1 MARCF
6 HDEVIVIVALTG
18 AGEIKEAAMMRCAFG
33 ILCFFLS
40 TMLLGA
46 AQDETAQDVAGPFLS
61 RETLT
66 GEWFGTRPV
75 LSDRGVE
82 FFASYTAEVWGNT
95 AGGLRTGSVYT
106 GLLDFGSELDLEK
119 VMDWHGAKASTTWLW
134 LSGQDASQEL
144 VGNFLTI
151 SNIAGFNT
159 LRCVELWLQQDLLD
173 EKLSIRAGQLTA
185 DSEFLVSDYG
195 SLFINAEFGWSAL
208 VGSNIPNG
216 AAAFPVGAPGARVA
230 FTPVDSFTFL
240 SAVYQGNVFAQ
251 DVNRHGFR
259 WRLDAQNGF
268 TWMNEAQLYWGK
280 GDSCKFLPGFMK
292 AGAWFQSGQYA
303 DALADS
309 TSSGNSGF
317 YLLLDQ
323 MLLREKADTAPD
335 SDEGLGFF
343 GRTGFAPPDR
353 NVVDFFFDMGFTY
366 KGLIPGRD
374 EDSFGLAYGFAAL
387 SPEARNDI
395 GAAGGDGAVSEMVLE
410 ATYQCVLTPWC
421 ILQPDAQLI
430 VNPGGDNSAPNA
442 FVIGARL
449 AITF

>member
-1 MARCF
+1 M
-6 HDEVIVIVALTG
+6 EEQGVQ
-18 AGEIKEAAMMRCAFG
+18 
-33 ILCFFLS
+33 FF
-40 TMLLGA
+40 
-46 AQDETAQDVAGPFLS
+46 VN
-61 RETLT
+61 
-66 GEWFGTRPV
+66 
-75 LSDRGVE
+75 
-82 FFASYTAEVWGNT
+82 YTAEVWGNT
-95 AGGLRTGSVYT
+95 AGGLKTGSVYT

-119 VMDWHGAKASTTWLW
+119 LVGWHGASAGTTWIW

-159 LRCVELWLQQDLLD
+159 LRMLELWLEQNLWDD
-173 EKLSIRAGQLTA
+173 KLSLRAGQITA

-195 SLFINAEFGWSAL
+195 GLFINAEFGWTAL
-208 VGSNIPNG
+208 VGMNIPNG
-216 AAAFPVGAPGARVA
+216 ASAFPVGAPGARAA
-230 FTPVDSFTFL
+230 FTPVESFTFL

-268 TWMNEAQLYWGK
+268 TWLNEAQLYWGK
-280 GDSCKFLPGFMK
+280 DEASRMLPGFAK

-303 DALADS
+303 DALAES

-323 MLLREKADTAPD
+323 MLFRENAESDPQC
-335 SDEGLGFF
+335 DEGLGFF

-374 EDSFGLAYGFAAL
+374 KDSLGLAYGFAAL
-387 SPEARNDI
+387 SPEARDSI
-395 GAAGGDGAVSEMVLE
+395 GDAVGEGAVSEMVLE

-430 VNPGGDNSAPNA
+430 VNPGGDRAVPNA

-449 AITF
+449 AIIF